1 MSAAAS
7 SSAAPAPLPHRPT
20 KTVLVLGASYAGHR
34 AIQMLLAQ
42 LPADWRVVVLERN
55 THANHLYAFP
65 RVAVV
70 KGHEEKV
77 SGAAA
82 KTMALRWDAGLVV
95 LCTVTVLAA
104 CMALPMCCHSAQR
117 CH

>member
-77 SGAAA
+77 SVVRRRRWLCVG
-82 KTMALRWDAGLVV
+82 MVALWCSALS
-95 LCTVTVLAA
+95 LCWCCT
-104 CMALPMCCHSAQR
+104 CMSLPKARSAQR
-117 CH
+117 CR